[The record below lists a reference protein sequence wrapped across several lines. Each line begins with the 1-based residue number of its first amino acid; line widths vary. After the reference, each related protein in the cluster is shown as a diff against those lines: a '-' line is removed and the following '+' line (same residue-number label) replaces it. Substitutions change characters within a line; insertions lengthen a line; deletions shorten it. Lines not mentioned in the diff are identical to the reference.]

1 MWIDVVTAIGSI
13 GAFAGFVALAW
24 QVRSESKTRE
34 FEIYERISTRF
45 SDVLWASVKH
55 PELHDI
61 WTNDPTWLARKDK
74 LEFRYTRRA
83 FDVLEQ
89 AWEAN
94 EAGLIE
100 RDVWDKWEAW
110 IRAWKSTKLY
120 EDVVAN
126 EDPNSPFQPKFV
138 EAVEKLKSVE

>member
-1 MWIDVVTAIGSI
+1 MWIDIVTAIGSI
-13 GAFAGFVALAW
+13 GAFAGFIALAW
-24 QVRSESKTRE
+24 QVRSESKTRQ

-45 SDVLWASVKH
+45 SDVLWASVNH

-61 WTNDPTWLARKDK
+61 WAKDQTWLARNDK

-100 RDVWDKWEAW
+100 KDVWDKWEAW
-110 IRAWKSTKLY
+110 IRAWKTTKLY
-120 EDVVAN
+120 EDVVVSK
-126 EDPNSPFQPKFV
+126 DPNSPFQPQFV
-138 EAVEKLKSVE
+138 EAVEKLKSAK